1 MANKKTAV
9 SVDNMRAMFEPREV
23 PTEWHERFTEQDK
36 ADVATVVNWLNK
48 HGRTGGF
55 IGNACSM
62 NRNTCNQLLSGKYP
76 GVITANVKKMLQAIA
91 SMDARREEKNYTPFV
106 STSVSR
112 LIDTACHHARISGM
126 ISVVAANVGT
136 GKTRGLKEY
145 TNRHANTWFI
155 EAQPGHNWG
164 CMVDGII
171 DALRIKQ
178 FAAYVPVHKK
188 FAVVIDHVKH
198 IEDGLL
204 IVDEAET
211 VNPKTLHGIRRFCDL
226 GGIGVVLAGT
236 SQLYS
241 LIRPEGGQFDQIRSR
256 APFFPEP
263 IYQITKD
270 DARAVIATSFDDR
283 PEVFNEDGDLNEDI
297 FDALWSLCDGS
308 MRMLVAG
315 LIPNIRRYGIA
326 QYNVVSA
333 EVIYA
338 VAKKALNLSPNTKR
352 K

>member
-1 MANKKTAV
+1 
-9 SVDNMRAMFEPREV
+9 
-23 PTEWHERFTEQDK
+23 
-36 ADVATVVNWLNK
+36 
-48 HGRTGGF
+48 
-55 IGNACSM
+55 
-62 NRNTCNQLLSGKYP
+62 
-76 GVITANVKKMLQAIA
+76 
-91 SMDARREEKNYTPFV
+91 
-106 STSVSR
+106 
-112 LIDTACHHARISGM
+112 
-126 ISVVAANVGT
+126 
-136 GKTRGLKEY
+136 
-145 TNRHANTWFI
+145 
-155 EAQPGHNWG
+155 
-164 CMVDGII
+164 MVDGII

-188 FAVVIDHVKH
+188 FSVVIEHVKA

-283 PEVFNEDGDLNEDI
+283 PEVFTDEGDLREEI
-297 FDALWSLCDGS
+297 FEALWSLCDGS

-326 QYNVVSA
+326 QHNHVSA

-338 VAKKALNLSPNTKR
+338 VAKKALNLSPNKR